1 MVRTASRRIPH
12 SQRYA
17 LRRAAAD
24 DVLNIDRGGGNF
36 HDFIAAVDDFAF
48 ARNKSVVALDEKN
61 LFGFSGPARKAEK
74 FQGNW
79 RRWRRRLYLIY
90 AVGLLLVWRDRADHR
105 RDLHVLG
112 LRYKNV
118 SSRGCVLSGLG
129 GGD

>member
-1 MVRTASRRIPH
+1 MMTVQAQCGFRPAGTRRGPGMGGPRARGVGAHAGAANMVA
-12 SQRYA
+12 
-17 LRRAAAD
+17 
-24 DVLNIDRGGGNF
+24 
-36 HDFIAAVDDFAF
+36 
-48 ARNKSVVALDEKN
+48 
-61 LFGFSGPARKAEK
+61 SGPARKAEK

-105 RDLHVLG
+105 RNLHVLG